1 MRKLVALIISLIGL
15 LGVQTSLPAAETS
28 KHVFII
34 PIREDIDP
42 PLVYLVRR
50 GVKEAMEAKADLI
63 ILDIDTN
70 GGRIDVTKE
79 IIAILDNFKGDTVAY
94 VHDSAYSA
102 GAFISFEAKR
112 IYMAPG
118 SVIGAAAPVMAA
130 PGGGTQDIPTTVE
143 TKHVAVV
150 SALARGIAEK
160 NGHNKDVIEAMV
172 DRDKELV
179 MDGKTIKPKGKL
191 LALTNTEAEQ
201 EYGDPPKP
209 LLSSGTVASMDAL
222 LEKLGYTIAQST
234 TIQPTGAERLGTWI
248 TTISPL
254 LMIIGIL
261 GIYLEV
267 KIPGAIL
274 PGVTAVFA
282 FLLYFLGAYIAGLS
296 GMEWVIVFIVGLALV
311 ISELFLHPG
320 TILPGVAGAVL
331 IFVALVMAMVDMYP
345 GTPVMPQLPQLRVP
359 LENLTIALVCSM
371 VIVAILARVLPK
383 TSVYSS
389 LVSHGASG
397 VTSVMEQ
404 EQQHT
409 SRIGQKGVAVS
420 TLRPGG
426 KAQFGNEILDVIT
439 QGEMIPKGQAVRII
453 RASGAESVVESVA

>member
-1 MRKLVALIISLIGL
+1 
-15 LGVQTSLPAAETS
+15 
-28 KHVFII
+28 
-34 PIREDIDP
+34 
-42 PLVYLVRR
+42 
-50 GVKEAMEAKADLI
+50 
-63 ILDIDTN
+63 
-70 GGRIDVTKE
+70 
-79 IIAILDNFKGDTVAY
+79 
-94 VHDSAYSA
+94 
-102 GAFISFEAKR
+102 
-112 IYMAPG
+112 
-118 SVIGAAAPVMAA
+118 
-130 PGGGTQDIPTTVE
+130 
-143 TKHVAVV
+143 
-150 SALARGIAEK
+150 AEK
-160 NGHNKDVIEAMV
+160 NDYNVEVVEAMIN
-172 DRDKELV
+172 RNKELII
-179 MDGKTIKPKGKL
+179 DGKTLKPKGEL
-191 LALTNTEAEQ
+191 LTLNNIEAEQ

-222 LEKLGYTIAQST
+222 LEKLGYKAAQST
-234 TIQPTGAERLGTWI
+234 IIKPTGAERLGTWI

-371 VIVAILARVLPK
+371 VIVAILARLLPK

-389 LVSHGASG
+389 LVSQGASG

-404 EQQHT
+404 EQQQT

-439 QGEMIPKGQAVRII
+439 QGEMIPKGQSVRII